1 MKFSTKG
8 RYGLK
13 AMFDLAMNYGDG
25 PITLKNIAQ
34 RQDISEHYLEQLIAT
49 LRRAK
54 LVKSVRGAQG
64 GYMLNHPPEEITVG
78 AIIRSLEGPVGP
90 ADCVMDAD
98 SEECRNQESCVTRL
112 VWARIQESVNDVI
125 DTTTLAHM
133 LEDQEKIN
141 NKKNYMFYI

>member
-13 AMFDLAMNYGDG
+13 AMFDLATHHGNG

-49 LRRAK
+49 LRRAE

-78 AIIRSLEGPVGP
+78 EIIRSLEGPVGP
-90 ADCVMDAD
+90 ADCVIDAD
-98 SEECRNQESCVTRL
+98 SDECRNQESCVTRL

-125 DTTTLAHM
+125 DSTTLADM
-133 LEDQEKIN
+133 LEDQERIN